1 MSKKPPS
8 DVPHLKECEEDQL
21 PTSYRCDND
30 SQYYF
35 SAAAFTQVDENSRSF
50 SERNELFEYGI
61 DSQCSESGCGSKR
74 ELPKLEVKTKCY
86 ICGYPI
92 LHESGEWRKH
102 PEGSQCEHV
111 LTVSTIA
118 MLCGLSNNDYTKLL
132 DEMLDQYHLGEN
144 LILFKEFR
152 ELLIRKGNNKN
163 PPAKSDEGG
172 GNKGIVYKW
181 SHPACNLIK
190 NEYPFIIV
198 KFTEKGPVMVYRP
211 KRKEESCDSLKYVL
225 ETLWM
230 GTNKKETEWRK
241 IFDTPEYQ
249 GDEFL
254 PNTTGKAYCNEDAIK
269 KIVAERVSKV
279 NATVLQPIRNN
290 LKDNQEKLALFNAIA
305 MHIMCEII
313 KKKLLD
319 SSKFKVSSKG
329 LVLNLQ
335 ATFKQVLL
343 SGYERM
349 SEPLKD
355 YLQSRD
361 KTPLR
366 TVLKNSI
373 VSVVDHFTP
382 KLVAIQGGNGNSLV
396 PRTKRTIESVDK
408 IRFYKMLFLNT
419 LNNYIHEYNI
429 THNDIDK
436 EYMDLLSYQ
445 SSANKDVI
453 SIFAKKY
460 SPEKP
465 REKIVTSKVMK
476 SKDKKEQ
483 KKLDEMYF
491 YINTLYSVDQKM
503 HADLKEDS
511 TEIHDN
517 PELYVTMDDLDEV
530 DRELGGLLLNNIS
543 SVENGIKI
551 QYLKGSLKK
560 HSKRKGKKRKKTK
573 KKLTKKRIKK
583 KSKNKKTR
591 RKS

>member
-8 DVPHLKECEEDQL
+8 DVPHLKECGEDQL
-21 PTSYRCDND
+21 PNSYRCDND

-198 KFTEKGPVMVYRP
+198 KFTEKGPVMVYKPNR
-211 KRKEESCDSLKYVL
+211 EGESCDSLKYVL

-290 LKDNQEKLALFNAIA
+290 LKNNQAKLSLFNAIA

-335 ATFKQVLL
+335 DTFKQVLL

-396 PRTKRTIESVDK
+396 PRTKRRIESVDK
-408 IRFYKMLFLNT
+408 LRFYKMLFLNT

-436 EYMDLLSYQ
+436 EYMDILSYQ
-445 SSANKDVI
+445 SSANKDII
-453 SIFAKKY
+453 SIFAKQY

-483 KKLDEMYF
+483 KKLDQLYF

-503 HADLKEDS
+503 HTDLKEDS
-511 TEIHDN
+511 SEILDN
-517 PELYVTMDDLDEV
+517 PELYVTMDELDEV
-530 DRELGGLLLNNIS
+530 DKELGGLLLNNIA

-560 HSKRKGKKRKKTK
+560 KKKRTTRKFRNKRSKQTSKKKKKTK
-573 KKLTKKRIKK
+573 KKKK
-583 KSKNKKTR
+583 K
-591 RKS
+591 